1 MLSDSQVR
9 QKQLN
14 AQALHYAWLL
24 FLLGGAI
31 AVFGFLG
38 EASLPVALVGLGAIV
53 HGAFGYWLCRKTKRL
68 EQSVKIDTP
77 DWERA
82 AIEQSVARWQL
93 WLNRWG
99 MLTISAFLIL
109 FIWYTIDNIS
119 SGDHISIKRWIAIVC
134 GDVGFAWMFYLRLKH
149 AFQTHIF

>member
-14 AQALHYAWLL
+14 AQALHYARLL
-24 FLLGGAI
+24 FLLGGAT

-38 EASLPVALVGLGAIV
+38 EASMSVVLGGLGV
-53 HGAFGYWLCRKTKRL
+53 LVCGAMGYWLCRKTKRL

-119 SGDHISIKRWIAIVC
+119 SGEHISIKRWIAIVC

>member
-1 MLSDSQVR
+1 MLSDSQIR
-9 QKQLN
+9 QKRLN
-14 AQALHYAWLL
+14 GQAYHYAQL
-24 FLLGGAI
+24 FLGFGAVI
-31 AVFGFLG
+31 IVFGFIH
-38 EASLPVALVGLGAIV
+38 EASMSVVLGGLGV
-53 HGAFGYWLCRKTKRL
+53 LVCGAMGYWLCRKTKRL

-93 WLNRWG
+93 WLNRWA
-99 MLTISAFLIL
+99 MLTISTLLML
-109 FIWYTIDNIS
+109 FIWYTFDNIS
-119 SGDHISIKRWIAIVC
+119 SGEHISIKRWIAIVC